1 MQPLPSLRSLL
12 APVPAPAALRQCL
25 GPRFWLAAALAWA
38 ASVGLRLME
47 LGTFLDESFLSG
59 GERMLA
65 THDGYAF
72 LAGAQLTSRDLG
84 EPLARA
90 LALLHAATGIALGDL
105 GFWLPP
111 LAAGLAALPLC
122 LAAARA
128 GRPEAGAVAGLVAA
142 SCFGFFIRS
151 RIGFLDT
158 DMLSLFFACAMA
170 AGLYVWLVPQCRPG
184 WLPGGAAGPREGGGL
199 PLHLALAGGVL
210 LGLLALCSARF
221 YVSGRPLLLAMIW
234 GMGALG
240 LLLARPGQ
248 RTGLLLGLAALL
260 GIMEHGWPALAAGLA
275 LAALAWKRP
284 QDVRAHHLGAVAG
297 CVALA
302 ALGATSLLPRA
313 QGAYNLLLVY
323 LDPTG
328 AEVGAAHVRQGLALP
343 SVISTV
349 RETASVGWANMQLLV
364 GGAAWLFWAGLAGYV
379 LAVVLRPLLL
389 AFAPLLGLGLA
400 SLWLGTRFA
409 MYGGAAIGLGLGLL
423 VADLAAA
430 ASRREVLRLGAQG
443 VLLAACLLALGLPAR
458 GLPPQRVLSPVFAD
472 TLREL
477 DTLAAPD
484 AVLWQWWD
492 YGYAAQYYARRE
504 TFGDGG
510 RHSGGWIYPLAL
522 AHAST
527 SPAQAAGIIAYT
539 GADMAQ
545 QIRLQKASGKLPRA
559 GALVEFFSV
568 DPVRGLAEMGGEAAM
583 AFVERLAVERP
594 ALPVAPP
601 EQYLVLAWENMA
613 YLGVISTLG
622 NRSLATGAAW
632 GGKSSP
638 LPGAA
643 LDLAGGA
650 LRAATGRTAQLAGLT
665 LVEQD
670 GSVRT
675 RDWLRPGAPFAV
687 VNRATGEAFIME
699 ARVYNSMMV
708 RMLLDDPREFE
719 PHFTLVVD
727 NGPWC
732 RAYRVN

>member
-1 MQPLPSLRSLL
+1 MQPMPTLRSFF
-12 APVPAPAALRQCL
+12 APIPAPASLRQCL

-38 ASVGLRLME
+38 ASVGLRFME
-47 LGTFLDESFLSG
+47 LGAFLDESFLSG

-65 THDGYAF
+65 THDGYTF
-72 LAGAQLTSRDLG
+72 LAGAQLTSRDFG
-84 EPLARA
+84 APLAQA
-90 LALLHAATGIALGDL
+90 LALLHAATGIPLGDL

-184 WLPGGAAGPREGGGL
+184 WLPGPAAPREGGGL
-199 PLHLALAGGVL
+199 PLHLAIAGGVL
-210 LGLLALCSARF
+210 LGLLALWSVRF
-221 YVSGRPLLLAMIW
+221 YVSSRPLLLAMTC

-248 RTGLLLGLAALL
+248 RTGLLLGLAVLL
-260 GIMEHGWPALAAGLA
+260 GAMEHGWIGLGVGLV

-284 QDVRAHHLGAVAG
+284 QNVRAHHLGAVAG

-302 ALGATSLLPRA
+302 VLAATGLLPRA

-328 AEVGAAHVRQGLALP
+328 AEVGAAHVREGLALP

-349 RETASVGWANMQLLV
+349 RETASVGWANMQLLM
-364 GGAAWLFWAGLAGYV
+364 GGPAWLFWAGLGGYL
-379 LAVVLRPLLL
+379 LAVVRRPLLL

-400 SLWLGTRFA
+400 SLWLGARFA

-430 ASRREVLRLGAQG
+430 ASRREAVRLGAQG
-443 VLLAACLLALGLPAR
+443 ALLAACLLALALPAR
-458 GLPPQRVLSPVFAD
+458 GLPPQRVLSSVFAN

-477 DTLAAPD
+477 DTLAAPG

-510 RHSGGWIYPLAL
+510 RHSGGWLYPLAL

-527 SPAQAAGIIAYT
+527 SPAQAAGVIAYT
-539 GADMAQ
+539 GADIAQ
-545 QIRLQKASGKLPRA
+545 QIRLQKASGKLPRP

-568 DPVRGLAEMGGEAAM
+568 DPVRGLAEMGGEGAM
-583 AFVERLAVERP
+583 AFVERLTVERP
-594 ALPVAPP
+594 PLPVAPP

-638 LPGAA
+638 VPGAA
-643 LDLAGGA
+643 LDLGRGA
-650 LRAATGRTAQLAGLT
+650 LRAATGQAVQLAGLT

-670 GSVRT
+670 GSVRK

-687 VNRATGEAFIME
+687 VNRATGEAFVME

>member
-1 MQPLPSLRSLL
+1 MQPLPPLRSLF
-12 APVPAPAALRQCL
+12 APAPAPAALRQCL
-25 GPRFWLAAALAWA
+25 GPRLWLAAALAWA

-47 LGTFLDESFLSG
+47 LRAFLGESFLSG
-59 GERMLA
+59 GERILA

-72 LAGAQLTSRDLG
+72 LAGAQLTSRYLD
-84 EPLARA
+84 EPLPRA
-90 LALLHAATGIALGDL
+90 LALLHAATGIPLGDL

-111 LAAGLAALPLC
+111 LVAGLAALPPC
-122 LAAARA
+122 LAVARA
-128 GRPEAGAVAGLVAA
+128 GRPEAGAVAGLVTA

-158 DMLSLFFACAMA
+158 DMVSLFFACAMA

-184 WLPGGAAGPREGGGL
+184 WLPGAAPPREGGEL
-199 PLHLALAGGVL
+199 PLHLALAGGIL
-210 LGLLALCSARF
+210 LGLLALCSVRS
-221 YVSGRPLLLAMIW
+221 YVSSRPLLLVMIW
-234 GMGALG
+234 GMGVLG

-260 GIMEHGWPALAAGLA
+260 GVMEHGWPALGAGLA

-302 ALGATSLLPRA
+302 VLAATSLLPRA
-313 QGAYNLLLVY
+313 HGIYNLLLVY

-328 AEVGAAHVRQGLALP
+328 AEVSASHVRQGLALP

-349 RETASVGWANMQLLV
+349 RETVNVGWGNMQMLM
-364 GGAAWLFWAGLAGYV
+364 GGPAWLFWGGLAGYL
-379 LAVVLRPLLL
+379 LAVVRRPLLL
-389 AFAPLLGLGLA
+389 AFAPLLALGLG
-400 SLWLGTRFA
+400 SLWLGTRFT
-409 MYGGAAIGLGLGLL
+409 MYGGVAIGLGLGLL
-423 VADLAAA
+423 VADLAAVTL
-430 ASRREVLRLGAQG
+430 RREVLRLGTQG
-443 VLLAACLLALGLPAR
+443 ALLAACLLALGLPTR

-522 AHAST
+522 VHAST
-527 SPAQAAGIIAYT
+527 SPAQAAGVIAYT
-539 GADMAQ
+539 GADIAQ

-559 GALVEFFSV
+559 GALVEFFGV

-583 AFVERLAVERP
+583 DFLERLTVERP
-594 ALPVAPP
+594 PLPVAPP

-622 NRSLATGAAW
+622 SRSLTTGSAW

-638 LPGAA
+638 VPGAA
-643 LDLAGGA
+643 LDLGGGA
-650 LRAATGRTAQLAGLT
+650 LRAATGQAVQLAGLT

-670 GSVRT
+670 GSVRK
-675 RDWLRPGAPFAV
+675 RDWLRPGAPSAV
-687 VNRATGEAFIME
+687 VNRSTGEAFIME
-699 ARVYNSMMV
+699 GRIYNSMMV

-719 PHFTLVVD
+719 PHFTLAVD